1 LLFCFLINLEWKNL
15 LLHNRLI
22 NMSLSL
28 NKLENDFWLR
38 LVEVRCQQDF
48 IKQIRSNHRR
58 QLISLNEQ
66 YQRRVSCIK
75 NIFY

>member
-1 LLFCFLINLEWKNL
+1 M
-15 LLHNRLI
+15 HNRLI
-22 NMSLSL
+22 DMSLSL

-58 QLISLNEQ
+58 ELISLNEQ

-75 NIFY
+75 KIFY